1 MNVLLGISGSIAAYK
16 AADLARLFIKR
27 GDSVVCCTTPN
38 ALNFVTPLTL
48 ESLTGNAVYRDEFAL
63 DHARGVEHIG
73 LAKWCDIFIIA
84 PATASLIA
92 KLAHGIADNPVATL
106 YLACRAPI
114 LLAPAM
120 NTAMLE
126 HRATQRNLAT
136 LRADGVTI
144 IEPACGLLACNDIG
158 KGKLAEVSDIFAAAL
173 RLTHPARQQYAGKKV
188 LITAGPTR
196 ERIDPVRYL
205 SNFSSGKMGFALAR
219 AFANRGA
226 DVTLIAGP
234 VALATPFGVKRIDVE
249 SASEMANAVF
259 AHALRSDIIIK
270 AAAVADYRPALA
282 AQQKCKKGTTQAL
295 HTIELTENI
304 DILHTLCQQ
313 KQAGQYIVGFAAE
326 TENLLEHAQQKLQRK
341 GADMIVANQVG
352 GSAAVFG
359 SDQNAISLVTSTGV
373 IATAAG
379 SKDDVAETIAE
390 QIHICLTL
398 HPNK

>member
-27 GDSVVCCTTPN
+27 GDAVVCCTTPN

-63 DHARGVEHIG
+63 DHAKGVEHIG

-126 HRATQRNLAT
+126 HHATQRNLAT

-144 IEPACGLLACNDIG
+144 IEPASGLLACNDIG
-158 KGKLAEVSDIFAAAL
+158 KGKLADVADIFMMAQ
-173 RLTHPARQQYAGKKV
+173 RLAHPARQQYVGKKI

-226 DVTLIAGP
+226 NVTLIAGP
-234 VALATPFGVKRIDVE
+234 VALSTPLGIRRIDVE
-249 SASEMANAVF
+249 SADEMANAVF
-259 AHALRSDIIIK
+259 AHAPSVDIIVK
-270 AAAVADYRPALA
+270 SAAVADFRPTATA
-282 AQQKCKKGTTQAL
+282 PQKRKKGTTKAL
-295 HTIELTENI
+295 HAIELTENI

-313 KQAGQYIVGFAAE
+313 RPAGQYIVGFAAE

-341 GADMIVANQVG
+341 GVDMIIANQVG
-352 GSAAVFG
+352 GSNEVFG
-359 SDQNAISLVTSTGV
+359 SDQNRVMFVTSAGI

-390 QIHICLTL
+390 QIHLCLTS
-398 HPNK
+398 HPSK